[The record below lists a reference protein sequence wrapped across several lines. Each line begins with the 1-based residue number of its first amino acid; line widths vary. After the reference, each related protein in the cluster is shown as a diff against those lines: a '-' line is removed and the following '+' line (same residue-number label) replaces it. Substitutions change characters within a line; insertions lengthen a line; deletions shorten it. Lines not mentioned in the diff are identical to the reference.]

1 MQQPK
6 KFNFEDLFQKRTWDD
21 FFYRTPCVKT
31 SYLWGISCGSIMMA
45 HKWRLYRK
53 THDIIFTSSHKFTF
67 KYTNKGGDFH
77 HGLTAGLLTFA
88 LVSGFNFLKCAHDVN
103 SRYELMQKAYSAQR
117 IKNNSKRI
125 PES

>member
-1 MQQPK
+1 
-6 KFNFEDLFQKRTWDD
+6 
-21 FFYRTPCVKT
+21 
-31 SYLWGISCGSIMMA
+31 MMA
-45 HKWRLYRK
+45 HKWRLYR
-53 THDIIFTSSHKFTF
+53 
-67 KYTNKGGDFH
+67 GDFH